1 MSHKRFKDSL
11 IEQNIFSEAKLND
24 INLGIVNTVKTTW
37 DIALNDPWPEE
48 RSLLSNVYFQKMT
61 NFNLLKQY

>member
-1 MSHKRFKDSL
+1 MKRCPIKRFKDSL

-24 INLGIVNTVKTTW
+24 INLEIMNTVKTTW

-48 RSLLSNVYFQKMT
+48 NLFGTFISKKMT
-61 NFNLLKQY
+61 NY